1 MWNSVGGETYH
12 LWRSVSTLYASAELP
27 WIDSG
32 QPVRWEVND
41 ENIKVF
47 GTDAN
52 STFIISFYTCYYL
65 FGFIKGLLKQ
75 LQGLVIEIV
84 TTNEWNGFFSNRA
97 TV

>member
-12 LWRSVSTLYASAELP
+12 LWRSVSTLYAIAELS
-27 WIDSG
+27 WIDSE
-32 QPVRWEVND
+32 QPVRWEVNN
-41 ENIKVF
+41 EKIKVF

-52 STFIISFYTCYYL
+52 STFVISFYTYYYL

-75 LQGLVIEIV
+75 LQELVIEIEKA
-84 TTNEWNGFFSNRA
+84 NEWNGFFSNRA

>member
-1 MWNSVGGETYH
+1 MWKSVGGKTYH

>member
-1 MWNSVGGETYH
+1 MWKSVGGKTYH

-32 QPVRWEVND
+32 QPVRWEVTD

>member
-1 MWNSVGGETYH
+1 MWKSVGGKTYH

-41 ENIKVF
+41 ENIKAF

>member
-1 MWNSVGGETYH
+1 MWKSVGGKTYH

-52 STFIISFYTCYYL
+52 STFIISFYICYYL